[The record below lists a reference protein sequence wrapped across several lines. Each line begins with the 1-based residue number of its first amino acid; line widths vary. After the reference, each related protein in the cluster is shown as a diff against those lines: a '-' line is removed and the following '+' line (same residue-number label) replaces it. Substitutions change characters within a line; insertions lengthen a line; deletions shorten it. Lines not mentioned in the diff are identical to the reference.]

1 MQLIYI
7 IFRRNN
13 LEIKASGYVVKTT
26 LENIGWGLF
35 SKNNLIKKGE
45 IITMFV
51 GSNITNEEWNR
62 RARQGYG
69 GYGVYLNRSTIKDC
83 RESFSKKECFASAV
97 NCSKNLIDI
106 NSQEKADH
114 NCYMVIKE
122 GNIYLKSKNDI
133 EPFKEILLEKY
144 AKNYKMVSSYQ
155 LVKDFLN
162 S

>member
-122 GNIYLKSKNDI
+122 GNIFKKVTKILNHLRKFCWKSMQKI
-133 EPFKEILLEKY
+133 IGW
-144 AKNYKMVSSYQ
+144 YQ
-155 LVKDFLN
+155 VIN
-162 S
+162 